1 MQIWDSCGQE
11 KYRALIPSYIRG
23 SSIVLIVY
31 DVSDKNTFIN
41 VTTWINFVKQVNT
54 DESLLVLC
62 GNKIDLPRQ
71 VSTNEAKNLAEKEK
85 ILFFEFSAKS
95 GDGIDKMMYTCISK
109 LPFFEQ
115 YKIDNNDI
123 LINELSR
130 TNGGGNNNK
139 IINNNIEKP
148 YKISI
153 SENSSNVILTKKNN
167 NKEKKKC
174 NCWQNFLL

>member
-1 MQIWDSCGQE
+1 M
-11 KYRALIPSYIRG
+11 
-23 SSIVLIVY
+23 IVY

-153 SENSSNVILTKKNN
+153 SENSSNVIIKKKNN

-174 NCWQNFLL
+174 NC